1 MQSII
6 KKIWIVC
13 RNIDLVGIIVFNI
26 RQIGKMY
33 VFGGCSTKRKK
44 NNFVAPAVVFTP
56 LQPVTT
62 VNVGAHPPVVQP
74 LVHMWPS
81 PLVILSQAT
90 PWAAQPPNSSISEL
104 PSVHIVSQ
112 KVLILP
118 FFLFDYHTFPY
129 EAPGV
134 MFLYVPNDL
143 GTSLKISFWNFW
155 PKTYLI
161 QIFDQN
167 SMLVSNVFTK

>member
-1 MQSII
+1 M
-6 KKIWIVC
+6 C

-143 GTSLKISFWNFW
+143 GTSLKISFWNF
-155 PKTYLI
+155 
-161 QIFDQN
+161 
-167 SMLVSNVFTK
+167 